1 MMTVRVEPASGG
13 QGGAKAGRWLVG
25 GRIGPTI
32 AVVYLLCLASLAV
45 LAPSLSPYSPTDQD
59 YDFLLSPPNATHLL
73 GTDDLGRDVLSR
85 LLHGAPISLG
95 ASVLAVFVALVL
107 GLPVGIVAGFFGGTV
122 DQVLGRMIDTV
133 SSFPGILLA
142 IAVTSALGVGLA
154 NSMIAVGFV
163 FSPEIARI
171 ARAQTMVVRSELYV
185 EAASRMGASM
195 ARVLTRHIL
204 PNIIPPVIVQVTL
217 LLPTALLV
225 ESSLSFL
232 GLGIQPP
239 FPSWGAMLSRAF
251 SNIDVAP
258 FLMYAPGLAIV
269 ATAVAFNSLGEA
281 VRRRLNPVEIQS

>member
-1 MMTVRVEPASGG
+1 MAVEAEPNAPALS
-13 QGGAKAGRWLVG
+13 ATWSKRWLIG
-25 GRIGPTI
+25 GRAGPTF
-32 AVVYLLCLASLAV
+32 AVFYLLCLASLSV
-45 LAPSLSPYSPTDQD
+45 LAPVLSPFPPADQD
-59 YDFLLSPPNATHLL
+59 YDFLLSPPNFVHFL

-85 LLHGAPISLG
+85 LLHGAPVSLA
-95 ASVLAVFVALVL
+95 ASVLAVSVAFLI

-133 SSFPGILLA
+133 ASFPGILLA
-142 IAVTSALGVGLA
+142 IAVTSALGVGLT

-185 EAASRMGASM
+185 EAALRMGASM

-239 FPSWGAMLSRAF
+239 FPSWGAMLARAF
-251 SNIDVAP
+251 TNMEVAP

-269 ATAVAFNSLGEA
+269 VTAVAFNSLGEA
-281 VRRRLNPVEIQS
+281 VRRRLNPVEIQ

>member
-1 MMTVRVEPASGG
+1 MAVRADQEPIADHNSRMSGWLT
-13 QGGAKAGRWLVG
+13 AGSTG
-25 GRIGPTI
+25 TTA
-32 AVVYLLCLASLAV
+32 AVVYLLFLASLSV
-45 LAPSLSPYSPTDQD
+45 LAPLLSPFLPTDQD
-59 YDFLLSPPNATHLL
+59 YDFLLSPPNTTHFL

-95 ASVLAVFVALVL
+95 ASVLAVTVAFVI
-107 GLPVGIVAGFFGGTV
+107 GLPVGIIAGYSGGAV
-122 DQVLGRMIDTV
+122 DQILGRIIDTV

-142 IAVTSALGVGLA
+142 IAVTSALGVGLT

-171 ARAQTMVVRSELYV
+171 ARAQTMVMRSELFV
-185 EAASRMGASM
+185 EAAIKMGASQT
-195 ARVLTRHIL
+195 RVLVRHIL

-239 FPSWGAMLSRAF
+239 LPSWGSMLSRAF
-251 SNIDVAP
+251 SNMDVAP

-269 ATAVAFNSLGEA
+269 VTAIAFNSLGEA
-281 VRRRLNPVEIQS
+281 VQRRLNPVEAQM

>member
-1 MMTVRVEPASGG
+1 
-13 QGGAKAGRWLVG
+13 VG
-25 GRIGPTI
+25 GRLGPKI
-32 AVVYLLCLASLAV
+32 AVGYLICLASLAV
-45 LAPSLSPYSPTDQD
+45 LAPTLSPFAPNDQD
-59 YDFLLSPPNATHLL
+59 YDFLLSPPNYVHLL

-85 LLHGAPISLG
+85 LLHGAPVSLA
-95 ASVLAVFVALVL
+95 ASILAVSVAFII
-107 GLPVGIVAGFFGGTV
+107 GLPVGIVAGYFGGAV
-122 DQVLGRMIDTV
+122 DQILGRMIDTV
-133 SSFPGILLA
+133 ASFPGILLA
-142 IAVTSALGVGLA
+142 IAVTSALGVGLT

-171 ARAQTMVVRSELYV
+171 ARAQTMIIRNELYV
-185 EAASRMGASM
+185 EAAVRMGATM
-195 ARVLTRHIL
+195 PRVLWRHVF

-251 SNIDVAP
+251 SNMDVAP

-269 ATAVAFNSLGEA
+269 ATAIAFNSVGEA
-281 VRRRLNPVEIQS
+281 VRRRLNPVETQ